1 MKQKIT
7 IIAVL
12 CFFAVQAWAQETGRT
27 NIPMIGDNAPSFT
40 AESTNGKVVF
50 PEDFGRNWKIIFSH
64 PADFTP
70 VCSSELL
77 ELGSMQKDFK
87 ELGVKLIVLSSD
99 NVDTHEQWVK
109 SLETIK
115 YKNHDLVDITFPLV
129 EDKSHDIAR
138 KYGMIHPNNNSTKDV
153 RGVYFIDPDNKIRAM
168 LFYPMNMGR
177 NTAEIK
183 RMVQALQTADQAHVL
198 TPANWQP
205 GGDVMIPYTG
215 GATANAQSTAEAGSD
230 PNLYQLSWY
239 MTFRKMDK

>member
-7 IIAVL
+7 IIALL
-12 CFFAVQAWAQETGRT
+12 CFFAIQAWAQETGKSHV
-27 NIPMIGDNAPSFT
+27 PMIGDVAPAFT
-40 AESTNGKVVF
+40 AESTTGTVYF
-50 PEDFGRNWKIIFSH
+50 PEDFGNKWKIIFCH

-87 ELGVKLIVLSSD
+87 DLGVKLIVLSTD

-109 SLETIK
+109 SLETVK
-115 YKNHDLVDITFPLV
+115 YNNQDLVDITFPLV
-129 EDKSHDIAR
+129 DDKSHDIAR
-138 KYGMIHPNNNSTKDV
+138 KYGMIHPNTNSTKDV
-153 RGVYFIDPDNKIRAM
+153 RGVYFIGPDNKIRAM
-168 LFYPMNMGR
+168 LFYPMNIGR

-183 RMVQALQTADQAHVL
+183 RMVQALQTADQANVL

-215 GATANAQSTAEAGSD
+215 GATANSASDPGVGSD
-230 PNLYQLSWY
+230 PNLYQLTWY
-239 MTFRKMDK
+239 MTFRKMEK

>member
-1 MKQKIT
+1 M
-7 IIAVL
+7 AAL
-12 CFFAVQAWAQETGRT
+12 CFFAVQAWTQESANTKV
-27 NIPMIGDNAPSFT
+27 PMIGDVAPSFT
-40 AESTNGKVVF
+40 AESTNGTIYF
-50 PEDFGRNWKIIFSH
+50 PEDFGNKWKIIFCH

-77 ELGSMQKDFK
+77 ELGSMQKDFSD
-87 ELGVKLIVLSSD
+87 LGVKLIVLSTD
-99 NVDTHEQWVK
+99 NVDSHEQWKK

-115 YKNHDLVDITFPLV
+115 YKNQELVDITFPLV

-168 LFYPMNMGR
+168 LFYPMNIGR
-177 NTAEIK
+177 NTDEIK
-183 RMVQALQTADQAHVL
+183 RVVMALQTSDKAQVL

-205 GGDVMIPYTG
+205 GGDVMLPYTE
-215 GATANAQSTAEAGSD
+215 QSSNQMGEMLKND